1 MPTRDTGDPKHWR
14 ERAAQMRALAITMKD
29 PEVVILMNDLAAD
42 YDKLADRAALK
53 ALGKKCPPS
62 GKPRKGEA
70 FA

>member
-1 MPTRDTGDPKHWR
+1 
-14 ERAAQMRALAITMKD
+14 MRALAITMKD